1 MNITLVSYDN
11 WKLNKYLEDSLKT
24 KGHTVH
30 HIDICTFIY
39 KYPSFIYK
47 IYNFFLKTFIKKNLK
62 TIYYGNEIIKRL
74 QEIEKKQ
81 DIILTIKGDFIH
93 PKSLLEFKNYTN
105 KSIAFFNDSSS
116 RCPKIKRVLHCF
128 DDVYSFEKKDCEKYN
143 LKFIPNWVYTNK
155 TKEDNLFE
163 FQVFNISSK
172 DNRVPIIS
180 KIAKN
185 LKEKGIKYK
194 IIVFHKKNKI
204 SDPNLEFISK
214 PLTLTEVEIFT
225 NQSKVLLDINRKG
238 QKGLSFR
245 VFESMGLEK
254 KLISTNEDLKNYD
267 FYNPKNIL
275 IIDEKKPIIPLDFF
289 KNEYEKIPEVILK
302 KYTLEEWSN
311 QIFN

>member
-11 WKLNKYLEDSLKT
+11 WRLNKYLEDDLKT

-30 HIDICTFIY
+30 HIDISTFIY

-81 DIILTIKGDFIH
+81 DIILTIKGDFIN

-128 DDVYSFEKKDCEKYN
+128 DEVYSFEKKDCEKYN
-143 LKFIPNWVYTNK
+143 LNFIPNWVYTNK
-155 TKEDNLFE
+155 TKENTLYE

-185 LKEKGIKYK
+185 LKEKNIKYK

-204 SDPNLEFISK
+204 NDPNLEFISK

-238 QKGLSFR
+238 QRGLSFR
-245 VFESMGLEK
+245 VFESIGLEK

-275 IIDEKKPIIPLDFF
+275 IIDEKKPNIPLEFF
-289 KNEYEKIPEVILK
+289 HNEYEKIDEDLLK

-311 QIFN
+311 QIFS